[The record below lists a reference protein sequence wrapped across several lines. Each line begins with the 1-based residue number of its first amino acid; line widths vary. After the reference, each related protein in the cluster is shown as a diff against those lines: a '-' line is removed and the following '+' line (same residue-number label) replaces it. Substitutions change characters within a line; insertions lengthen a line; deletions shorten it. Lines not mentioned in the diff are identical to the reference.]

1 MNSTRIKKL
10 YDYVYNIAREVQ
22 MKTQTG
28 EVIDG
33 RSIWQSIE
41 KQISHIDL
49 SDLGLQIY
57 YNDELQKKYTIMDD
71 IDIKFNMSAN
81 ENDPI
86 SNHYFL
92 QLKNLVVKKSN
103 FIIQINRILQIAFN
117 VGQLSIFIENNK
129 LDIDRKDEISRFI
142 YMNDMLNL
150 DTYVSIDKQK
160 EIDKLLD
167 DHLVYSIISKSSL
180 KDLQNL
186 RDLQNGGNNI
196 YYQKYMKYKI
206 KYNNL
211 KKYC

>member
-1 MNSTRIKKL
+1 
-10 YDYVYNIAREVQ
+10 
-22 MKTQTG
+22 
-28 EVIDG
+28 
-33 RSIWQSIE
+33 
-41 KQISHIDL
+41 
-49 SDLGLQIY
+49 
-57 YNDELQKKYTIMDD
+57 MDD

-129 LDIDRKDEISRFI
+129 LDMDRRDEISRFI
-142 YMNDMLNL
+142 YMNDMLNV

-167 DHLVYSIISKSSL
+167 DHLVHSIISKSSL

-211 KKYC
+211 KKYS